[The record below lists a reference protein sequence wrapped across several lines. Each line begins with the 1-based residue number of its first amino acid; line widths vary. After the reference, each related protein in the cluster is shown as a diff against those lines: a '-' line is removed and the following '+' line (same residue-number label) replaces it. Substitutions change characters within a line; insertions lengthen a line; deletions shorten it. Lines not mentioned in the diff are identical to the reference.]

1 MFQRLVKISLV
12 EEGGREEKKKK
23 KSLLEWVKYLHLQKK
38 ILLLLKSS
46 NYRSFSSGSVVNE
59 SN

>member
-12 EEGGREEKKKK
+12 EEGGREEKKK